1 MESPKVRGD
10 SQSYLD
16 GDRCAVASAALLL
29 LSCADTAMLTPVR
42 LDPPSFSTHGGPPA
56 VRISEIHYDNAGT
69 DAGEAIEIS
78 GPAGTDLTGW
88 SVVLYNGNGGAA
100 YGTRALSGAISETC
114 SPRGVVVVSYPIN
127 GIQNG
132 NPDGVALLD

>member
-56 VRISEIHYDNAGT
+56 VRISEIHYDNTGT
-69 DAGEAIEIS
+69 DAGEAIEIE

-88 SVVLYNGNGGAA
+88 SVVLYNGNGGVP
-100 YGTRALSGAISETC
+100 YNTTTLSGTIAQLC
-114 SPRGVVVVSYPIN
+114 SGRGVVAVRY
-127 GIQNG
+127 G
-132 NPDGVALLD
+132 